1 MRLFG
6 GFEECN
12 QIAESSKGPLSPP
25 HASEWGTVDTGV
37 KTEGLLLKSA
47 FGEQLGV
54 TGSDGGRDRGPGGW
68 KLRTHRS
75 CKSEQ
80 IETKRDKKC
89 LVK

>member
-1 MRLFG
+1 M
-6 GFEECN
+6 
-12 QIAESSKGPLSPP
+12 
-25 HASEWGTVDTGV
+25 DTGV

-75 CKSEQ
+75 CCTSALWGCFPSKVFG
-80 IETKRDKKC
+80 RRL
-89 LVK
+89 LVGGDRG